1 MFLCSAK
8 LTEQWSMLDRE
19 YSTEEQ
25 GLKLM
30 LKNDNEK
37 KIEKQKKNLFDE
49 WEKVLFG
56 RKIIFDQYNSDLS
69 NFVSIR

>member
-1 MFLCSAK
+1 
-8 LTEQWSMLDRE
+8 MLDRE

-37 KIEKQKKNLFDE
+37 RIEKQKKNLFDE

-56 RKIIFDQYNSDLS
+56 KNITFDQYNSDLT

>member
-1 MFLCSAK
+1 
-8 LTEQWSMLDRE
+8 MLDRE

-37 KIEKQKKNLFDE
+37 RIEKQKKNLFDE

-56 RKIIFDQYNSDLS
+56 KNITFDQYNSDLS

>member
-1 MFLCSAK
+1 MFLCPVK

-37 KIEKQKKNLFDE
+37 RIEKQKKE
-49 WEKVLFG
+49 
-56 RKIIFDQYNSDLS
+56 ISIFSTTEIPLLD
-69 NFVSIR
+69 FFE